1 MSEKTELIK
10 RWIEKGDHDFGTAQL
25 TFHHIPNYY
34 DTISFHCQQAVEK
47 YLKAYLLFL
56 EVPFIRTHNLNYL
69 LSLIS
74 QKIEINT
81 DLYNMSA
88 ELEDFSVEIRYPDS
102 ITELSTDDLVRS
114 LSIAKTIREFVL
126 TQMKIKVDYE
136 EIQ

>member
-1 MSEKTELIK
+1 MPAG
-10 RWIEKGDHDFGTAQL
+10 RWKIF
-25 TFHHIPNYY
+25 
-34 DTISFHCQQAVEK
+34 
-47 YLKAYLLFL
+47 KAYLLFL
-56 EVPFIRTHNLNYL
+56 EVHFIRTHNLNYL

-88 ELEDFSVEIRYPDS
+88 ELEDFSVEILYPDS